1 MILSDE
7 FQTICYKLIARR
19 KLASLIKRK
28 GYLSNDD
35 FVCDVVANAWR
46 FTPKSKLALTTIA
59 WKHITWCLA
68 GSCPASVEIEDMPAP
83 EGHDV
88 VEASDFLEFA
98 LGVNLTPSER
108 TVLQYRYARNLTFR
122 EISELTSFT
131 RQGIVYLLNQAYK
144 KIRKQH
150 DLNRC
155 EKRSNYSGPI

>member
-1 MILSDE
+1 MILSNE
-7 FQTICYKLIARR
+7 FQTICHKLITSRR
-19 KLASLIKRK
+19 LGDLIKRK

-35 FVCDVVANAWR
+35 FVCDVMANAWR

-68 GSCPASVEIEDMPAP
+68 GSQSATTELEDLPAP
-83 EGHDV
+83 EGPDV
-88 VEASDFLEFA
+88 IEASDFLEFA

-108 TVLQYRYARNLTFR
+108 TVLQCRYAQNLTFR

>member
-7 FQTICYKLIARR
+7 FRTICHKLIASRR
-19 KLASLIKRK
+19 LGDLIKKK

-35 FVCDVVANAWR
+35 FVCDVITNVWR
-46 FTPKSKLALTTIA
+46 FSPKSKLSLTTIA
-59 WKHITWCLA
+59 WKHISWCLA
-68 GSCPASVEIEDMPAP
+68 GSQPATMELEDFPAA
-83 EGHDV
+83 EGSDL

-98 LGVNLTPSER
+98 LGVNLTLSER
-108 TVLQYRYARNLTFR
+108 TVLQYRYAQNLTFH

-155 EKRSNYSGPI
+155 EK